1 MTLLSGGRQAL
12 ATGLAMVATLAVA
25 NPAPAA
31 AGVTGEIRYAGSAT
45 AVDGSYLVVLRDGAV
60 GATAGTRRAIDAVPD
75 LAAGLARRY
84 GGSVTR
90 VYGAALNGF
99 AARLTESAAKRLA
112 GHPDV
117 AYVEQDRTVTANA
130 VQRPTPSWG
139 IDRIDQRALP
149 LNQTYNFELIAS
161 GVRAY
166 IIDSGMSVAHP
177 DFSIGRATSGYD
189 AIDGGTADD
198 CNGHG
203 THVGGT
209 VGGRQY
215 GVAKDVKLVAVRV
228 IACVRPS
235 TVSEVIAG
243 VNWVAANAVKPAVA
257 TLAVN
262 TSASTALDNA
272 VGTAVTSGVTFVVSA
287 GNDAGN
293 ACNYSPARVP
303 TAITVGAT
311 SQTDQRAAWSNTG
324 VCLDLFAPGVSITSA
339 WYTSTAASMS
349 ASGTSM
355 AAAHV
360 AGAAALVLAANPT
373 FTPVQVRDAL
383 VAKAIVGIVPNP
395 GTGSPNRLLHVGP

>member
-1 MTLLSGGRQAL
+1 MTVLSSGRRVL
-12 ATGLAMVATLAVA
+12 ATGLAMVTALAVA
-25 NPAPAA
+25 SPAPAV
-31 AGVTGEIRYAGSAT
+31 AGMTGQIRASGSAT
-45 AVDGSYLVVLRDGAV
+45 AVADSYIVVLRDPAV

-90 VYGAALNGF
+90 VYGAVLNGF
-99 AARLTESAAKRLA
+99 AVRLTEPAARRLA

-117 AYVEQDRTVTANA
+117 AYLEQDQTVTSDA

-149 LNQTYNFELIAS
+149 LNQTYNFEYAAS

-166 IIDSGMSVAHP
+166 VIDSGLYLSHS
-177 DFSIGRATSGYD
+177 DFYNGRATSGYD
-189 AIDGGTADD
+189 AIDGGQADD

-257 TLAVN
+257 IFAHN
-262 TSASTALDNA
+262 TSASTVLDQA

-287 GNDAGN
+287 GNDTAN
-293 ACNYSPARVP
+293 ACGYSPARVP

-324 VCLDLFAPGVSITSA
+324 ACLDLFAPGVAITSA
-339 WYTSTAASMS
+339 WYTSSMASSS

-360 AGAAALVLAANPT
+360 AGAAVLILAANPT
-373 FTPVQVRDAL
+373 FTPAQVRDAL
-383 VAKAIVGIVPNP
+383 VAQATVGIVPNP
-395 GTGSPNRLLHVGP
+395 GTGSPNRLLYVGP